1 MTNNKTI
8 ATYSYE
14 NVKVSKGMRFRLE

>member
-14 NVKVSKGMRFRLE
+14 NVKVSKGMHFRLE